1 MKALV
6 LAPMTPQSLALLR
19 ALATVTYESWS
30 ETLRLADPEELGRR
44 IASEGYAILVVEADF
59 LPHELFQIAAGLRLV
74 AVARNSVA
82 HVDLTSATRHGVAVV
97 NTPGRNAQAVA
108 ELTIGLM
115 LALARRIS
123 YLDSYVKS
131 GQWESPWEPYTS
143 PGMRGAE
150 LAGKTLGIVG
160 LGRIGC
166 RVARLAQGFDMRVLA
181 YDPYLREPP
190 AGQNFSDAPS
200 RIDDLVDDLTDLV
213 SQADYISVHVPDTP
227 ETQGLLSREHLAA
240 AKASCRIINTSAYH
254 AVDETALVD
263 ALQAGHLA
271 GAAFDVF
278 PTHPI
283 TPNNPLLNLDN
294 VVLTPHIGGAT
305 EETIARHSMMI
316 VEDIER
322 FLGGQIPLRIVNPEV
337 WPELWPEVSA
347 TVG

>member
-1 MKALV
+1 MKTLV
-6 LAPMTPQSLALLR
+6 LAPMTAQSLALLR

-44 IASEGYAILVVEADF
+44 IAAEGYAILVVEADF
-59 LPHELFQIAAGLRLV
+59 LPHELFQLAAGLRLV

-82 HVDLTSATRHGVAVV
+82 HVDLTSATGHGVAVV

-115 LALARRIS
+115 LDLARRIS

-131 GQWESPWEPYTS
+131 GQWESPLEPYTS
-143 PGMRGAE
+143 PDMRGAE

-190 AGQNFSDAPS
+190 AGQNFGDPPS
-200 RIDDLVDDLTDLV
+200 MIDDLPDLI
-213 SQADYISVHVPDTP
+213 SRADYISVHVPDTP

-240 AKASCRIINTSAYH
+240 AKPSCRIINTSAYH
-254 AVDETALVD
+254 AVDERALVD
-263 ALQAGHLA
+263 ALQARHLA

-283 TPNNPLLNLDN
+283 TPNNPLLKLDN
-294 VVLTPHIGGAT
+294 VVLTPHVGGAT

-322 FLGGQIPLRIVNPEV
+322 FLGGLIPLRIVNPEV
-337 WPELWPEVSA
+337 WPEGSA
-347 TVG
+347 TIG